1 MTDSPQP
8 LSPPPKSYDE
18 DKLWGARF
26 QKKANRLLDEFNAS
40 ICFDYKLFRED
51 IEGSLAHAE
60 MLSRAHVLKEEE
72 FKEIQRALAIVLEEI
87 EIDPRSWALERVSD
101 EDIHLAIERR
111 LTELIGDTAKKLH
124 TARSRNDQV
133 ATDLRLWLRKETKTL
148 KNLLINFRE
157 TLCEKAIEDMDHIMP
172 GYTHL
177 QHAQPIS
184 LGHFWM
190 AHEARFSRDTERL
203 LDALKRIN
211 VNPLGSGALAGTS
224 FHIDRIF
231 TTKKLGFDRPSENS
245 LDAVSDR
252 DFVAEYEFT
261 LSLIMIHLSQL
272 AEEMIVWN
280 SSEFGFISISDDFAT
295 GSSMMPQKKNPDIP
309 ELIRG
314 KTGRVIGVLNA
325 LLMTL
330 KSLPLAYNKDLQE
343 DKELLFMANE
353 SCQNCISIFNEFLKN
368 IQANKDRMY
377 EGVYQSYADA
387 TDVVEYLVR
396 KNIPFR
402 VAYQVVGEIVK
413 YAIERGRL
421 LKELSQSEW
430 GTFHSAFTDDITEIL
445 KPENCVAARD
455 IIGGTAKSRVKEAIK
470 FSQDRIKVHAN

>member
-1 MTDSPQP
+1 MADNPS
-8 LSPPPKSYDE
+8 PKSHDE

-26 QKKANRLLDEFNAS
+26 QKKANKLLDDFNAS
-40 ICFDYKLFRED
+40 IYFDYRLYKED

-60 MLSRAHVLKEEE
+60 MLSKCHILNEIELKDI
-72 FKEIQRALAIVLEEI
+72 KRGLGIISEEI
-87 EIDPRSWALERVSD
+87 GLDPKKWALDRISD
-101 EDIHLAIERR
+101 EDIHLAIEKR
-111 LTELIGDTAKKLH
+111 LTEIIGDTAKKLH

-133 ATDLRLWLRKETKTL
+133 TTDLRLWLKKEAINL
-148 KNLLINFRE
+148 KNILIEFRE
-157 TLCEKAIEDMDHIMP
+157 GLCQKAMEDINHIMP

-177 QHAQPIS
+177 QQAQPIS

-224 FHIDRIF
+224 FPIDREF
-231 TTKKLGFDRPSENS
+231 TTKKLGFKRASENS

-252 DFVAEYEFT
+252 DFVAEYEFI
-261 LSLIMIHLSQL
+261 LSLIMVHLSGL

-280 SSEFGFISISDDFAT
+280 STEFGFITISDEFAT

-314 KTGRVIGVLNA
+314 KTGRVIGALNA
-325 LLMTL
+325 LLITL

-343 DKELLFMANE
+343 DKEMLFMANE
-353 SCQNCISIFNEFLKN
+353 TCQNSLLIFKEFLKN
-368 IQANKDRMY
+368 IEADKDRMY
-377 EGVYQSYADA
+377 KRVWESYADA
-387 TDVVEYLVR
+387 TDVVDYLVR

-402 VAYQVVGEIVK
+402 LAYQVVGEIVK
-413 YAIERGRL
+413 YSIERGRL

-430 GTFHSAFTDDITEIL
+430 GSFHPALTADITEIL
-445 KPENCVAARD
+445 KPENCVEARD
-455 IIGGTAKSRVKEAIK
+455 ITGGTAKSQVKIAIK
-470 FSQDRIKVHAN
+470 FSQDRIKDHANQT